1 MSYIGRGTDKISNVE
16 KLDNISFSGS
26 TATFNLTKGGSAF
39 IPSSAECIRLAIDGV
54 EQGNNYT
61 VSGSQITFDFTP
73 SGSSTNNWIY
83 HIGVGVI
90 TTPADGSVTEAKIG
104 SSAVTTAKINDGAVT
119 SGKIASGVV
128 PTLRPNAKPIIINGD
143 MQVAQRGTSVSSLT
157 SSGAIQTVDRIK
169 NEIGNIGT
177 YTVAQESL
185 SSGEAYNNGFRKAWR
200 IDTTTADASPSA
212 GDSLYVTYSFE
223 GQDLQLFKKGT
234 SNAQK
239 FTLAFW
245 IKSNKTGTGQ
255 VNLRDNDNSR
265 LIGGTYTIS
274 SADTWEHKVVNFA
287 ADTTGAFDNDNAGSM
302 DIEWWLDSGT
312 TYSSG
317 ATPTSWESFSQADRN
332 AGGTLQIA
340 RNTANDWSIT
350 GIQLEV
356 GEFSSTTLPPF
367 QHESFGDNLRRCQR
381 YFQMR
386 AEGNQKIISIAHWG
400 SGSEVDFVMHI
411 PFMRT
416 RPSLEYTTGNEYW
429 AIGGGGS
436 TNTLDNLNMNSWST
450 EMNINLWTTTGAG
463 GTTGFAYYG
472 YSNNASAKLGFTAE
486 L

>member
-1 MSYIGRGTDKISNVE
+1 MALSKIDVANMLTGLVPN
-16 KLDNISFSGS
+16 DN
-26 TATFNLTKGGSAF
+26 T
-39 IPSSAECIRLAIDGV
+39 IR
-54 EQGNNYT
+54 
-61 VSGSQITFDFTP
+61 
-73 SGSSTNNWIY
+73 
-83 HIGVGVI
+83 
-90 TTPADGSVTEAKIG
+90 
-104 SSAVTTAKINDGAVT
+104 
-119 SGKIASGVV
+119 
-128 PTLRPNAKPIIINGD
+128 RPNAKPLIINGN
-143 MQVAQRGTSVSSLT
+143 MAVAQKATSVTSLT
-157 SSGAIQTVDRIK
+157 SSGAVQTVDRIK
-169 NEIGNIGT
+169 NEISNIGT
-177 YTVAQESL
+177 YTVIQESL

-200 IDTTTADASPSA
+200 IDCTSADASPAA
-212 GDSLYVTYSFE
+212 GDNLYVTYHFE

-317 ATPTSWESFSQADRN
+317 ATPTAWEAFSQADRN
-332 AGGTLQIA
+332 ASGNLQIA
-340 RNTANDWSIT
+340 RNTANDWAIT

-367 QHESFGDNLRRCQR
+367 QFEDFGDNKNRCLRYYYRLNPDADAQASIGEASYYSSSAAFCCLE
-381 YFQMR
+381 FPIAMR
-386 AEGNQKIISIAHWG
+386 DS
-400 SGSEVDFVMHI
+400 
-411 PFMRT
+411 
-416 RPSLEYTTGNEYW
+416 PSLEQTTGTDYF
-429 AIGGGGS
+429 
-436 TNTLDNLNMNSWST
+436 NLNRNSANDSFDT
-450 EMNINLWTTTGAG
+450 FNNL
-463 GTTGFAYYG
+463 
-472 YSNNASAKLGFTAE
+472 NASDHTSAQLYISSGISGTAGHGARCRFNDASARLAFSAE

>member
-1 MSYIGRGTDKISNVE
+1 MALSKIDVANMLTGLVPN
-16 KLDNISFSGS
+16 DN
-26 TATFNLTKGGSAF
+26 T
-39 IPSSAECIRLAIDGV
+39 IR
-54 EQGNNYT
+54 
-61 VSGSQITFDFTP
+61 
-73 SGSSTNNWIY
+73 
-83 HIGVGVI
+83 
-90 TTPADGSVTEAKIG
+90 
-104 SSAVTTAKINDGAVT
+104 
-119 SGKIASGVV
+119 
-128 PTLRPNAKPIIINGD
+128 RPNAKPLIINGN
-143 MQVAQRGTSVSSLT
+143 MAVAQKATSVTSLT
-157 SSGAIQTVDRIK
+157 SSGAVQTVDRIK
-169 NEIGNIGT
+169 NEISNIGT
-177 YTVAQESL
+177 YTVIQESL

-200 IDTTTADASPSA
+200 IDCTSADASPAA
-212 GDSLYVTYSFE
+212 GDNLYVTYHFE

-317 ATPTSWESFSQADRN
+317 ATPTAWEAFSQADRN
-332 AGGTLQIA
+332 ASGNLQIA
-340 RNTANDWSIT
+340 RNTANDWAIT

-367 QHESFGDNLRRCQR
+367 QFEDFGDNKNRCLRYYYRLNPDADAQASIGEASYYSSSAAFCCLE
-381 YFQMR
+381 FPIAMR
-386 AEGNQKIISIAHWG
+386 DS
-400 SGSEVDFVMHI
+400 
-411 PFMRT
+411 
-416 RPSLEYTTGNEYW
+416 PSLERTTGTDYF
-429 AIGGGGS
+429 
-436 TNTLDNLNMNSWST
+436 NLNRNSANDSFDT
-450 EMNINLWTTTGAG
+450 FNNL
-463 GTTGFAYYG
+463 
-472 YSNNASAKLGFTAE
+472 NASDHTSAQLYISSGISGTAGHGARCRFNDASARLAFSAE

>member
-1 MSYIGRGTDKISNVE
+1 MALSKIDVANMLTGLVPN
-16 KLDNISFSGS
+16 DN
-26 TATFNLTKGGSAF
+26 T
-39 IPSSAECIRLAIDGV
+39 IR
-54 EQGNNYT
+54 
-61 VSGSQITFDFTP
+61 
-73 SGSSTNNWIY
+73 
-83 HIGVGVI
+83 
-90 TTPADGSVTEAKIG
+90 
-104 SSAVTTAKINDGAVT
+104 
-119 SGKIASGVV
+119 
-128 PTLRPNAKPIIINGD
+128 RPNAKPLIINGN
-143 MQVAQRGTSVSSLT
+143 MAVAQKATSVTSLT
-157 SSGAIQTVDRIK
+157 SSGAVQTVDRIK
-169 NEIGNIGT
+169 NEISNIGT
-177 YTVAQESL
+177 YTVIQESL

-200 IDTTTADASPSA
+200 IDCTSADASPAA
-212 GDSLYVTYSFE
+212 GDNLYVTYHFE

-317 ATPTSWESFSQADRN
+317 ATPTAWEAFSQADRN
-332 AGGTLQIA
+332 ASGNLQIA
-340 RNTANDWSIT
+340 RNTANDWAIT

-367 QHESFGDNLRRCQR
+367 QFEDFGDNKNRCLRYYYRLNPDADAQASIGEASYYSSSAAFCCLE
-381 YFQMR
+381 FPIAMR
-386 AEGNQKIISIAHWG
+386 DS
-400 SGSEVDFVMHI
+400 
-411 PFMRT
+411 
-416 RPSLEYTTGNEYW
+416 PSLEQTTGTDYF
-429 AIGGGGS
+429 
-436 TNTLDNLNMNSWST
+436 NLNRNSANDSFDSF
-450 EMNINLWTTTGAG
+450 NNL
-463 GTTGFAYYG
+463 
-472 YSNNASAKLGFTAE
+472 NASDHTSAQLYISSGISGTAGHGARCRFNDASARLAFSAE

>member
-1 MSYIGRGTDKISNVE
+1 MALSKIDVANMLTGLVPN
-16 KLDNISFSGS
+16 DN
-26 TATFNLTKGGSAF
+26 T
-39 IPSSAECIRLAIDGV
+39 IR
-54 EQGNNYT
+54 
-61 VSGSQITFDFTP
+61 
-73 SGSSTNNWIY
+73 
-83 HIGVGVI
+83 
-90 TTPADGSVTEAKIG
+90 
-104 SSAVTTAKINDGAVT
+104 
-119 SGKIASGVV
+119 
-128 PTLRPNAKPIIINGD
+128 RPNAKPLIINGN
-143 MQVAQRGTSVSSLT
+143 MAVAQKATSVTSLT
-157 SSGAIQTVDRIK
+157 SSGAVQTVDRIK
-169 NEIGNIGT
+169 NEISNIGT
-177 YTVAQESL
+177 YTVIQESL

-200 IDTTTADASPSA
+200 IDCTSADASPAA
-212 GDSLYVTYSFE
+212 GDNLYVTYHFE

-317 ATPTSWESFSQADRN
+317 ATPTAWEAFSQADRN
-332 AGGTLQIA
+332 ASGNLQIA
-340 RNTANDWSIT
+340 RNTANDWAIT

-367 QHESFGDNLRRCQR
+367 QFEDFGDNKNRCLRYYYRLNPDADAQASIGEASYYSSSAAFCCLE
-381 YFQMR
+381 FPIAMR
-386 AEGNQKIISIAHWG
+386 DS
-400 SGSEVDFVMHI
+400 
-411 PFMRT
+411 
-416 RPSLEYTTGNEYW
+416 PSLEQTTGTDYF
-429 AIGGGGS
+429 
-436 TNTLDNLNMNSWST
+436 NLNRNSANDSFDSF
-450 EMNINLWTTTGAG
+450 NNL
-463 GTTGFAYYG
+463 
-472 YSNNASAKLGFTAE
+472 NASDHTSAHLYISSGISGTAGHGARCRFNDASARLAFSAE

>member
-1 MSYIGRGTDKISNVE
+1 MA
-16 KLDNISFSGS
+16 F
-26 TATFNLTKGGSAF
+26 ATIDVTKGITGVLPSAN
-39 IPSSAECIRLAIDGV
+39 AT
-54 EQGNNYT
+54 YT
-61 VSGSQITFDFTP
+61 S
-73 SGSSTNNWIY
+73 
-83 HIGVGVI
+83 
-90 TTPADGSVTEAKIG
+90 
-104 SSAVTTAKINDGAVT
+104 
-119 SGKIASGVV
+119 
-128 PTLRPNAKPIIINGD
+128 LRKNSKPLIINGD
-143 MQVAQRGTSVSSLT
+143 MQIAQRSTSVSGLT

-212 GDSLYVTYSFE
+212 GDSLYVTYHFE

-234 SNAQK
+234 SNAEK

-287 ADTTGAFDNDNAGSM
+287 SDTTGAFDNDNAGSM

-317 ATPTSWESFSQADRN
+317 TTPTSWEAFSQADRN
-332 AGGTLQIA
+332 ASGNLQIA

-356 GEFSSTTLPPF
+356 GEYTSSTLPPF
-367 QHESFGDNLRRCQR
+367 QHESFADNLRRCHR
-381 YFQMR
+381 YCYVMGSADN
-386 AEGNQKIISIAHWG
+386 AENGGQFTIGSGLVRSSGSAKFTDIVGSYPQPLRTLPSVTQVGGDLADLFCYKDDGTSANPTSISIGRNTIALKLTNNMG
-400 SGSEVDFVMHI
+400 TSSGL
-411 PFMRT
+411 T
-416 RPSLEYTTGNEYW
+416 
-429 AIGGGGS
+429 
-436 TNTLDNLNMNSWST
+436 
-450 EMNINLWTTTGAG
+450 AG
-463 GTTGFAYYG
+463 DATVQQIVEADT
-472 YSNNASAKLGFTAE
+472 KLVFSAE